1 MTSLERYEEIMDLEW
16 FKEYLQKNLEPL
28 LRPEIER
35 FVALDYPVERLHH
48 TLGQYLRNEW
58 GFWGDKKTDLILWF
72 NKIGIYHPDDMS
84 SICIETYYRILNN
97 KEINLNEQVLKYKK
111 HWEEQGFK
119 DGIYQNG

>member
-16 FKEYLQKNLEPL
+16 FKDHLQKNLEPL
-28 LRPEIER
+28 LRSEIER
-35 FVALDYPVERLHH
+35 FTALDHPVEELHH

-58 GFWGDKKTDLILWF
+58 GFWGEEKTDLILWF

-84 SICIETYYRILNN
+84 SICIETYYRLRKNMPIELGT
-97 KEINLNEQVLKYKK
+97 QVQKYKDFWK
-111 HWEEQGFK
+111 SNGFT